1 MWLDARERIHA
12 PEING
17 EWLNSPP
24 LTPRDL
30 RGHVVLVDF
39 WDYSCVNC
47 LRTLPYV
54 REWHRR
60 YARKTEETSP
70 LLESGGGK
78 GVVKSANVA
87 IPADRS
93 LIVIGVHAPEF
104 SFAHD
109 RTNVER
115 ALRSEGLE
123 YPVVLDNDYRMWH
136 AFANRCWPAKYLID
150 ARGYIRYVHLGE
162 GQYGET
168 EEAIQRL
175 LGEAGV
181 TATLPPPIEPL
192 RASDRPGARCFPATP
207 ELYLGYG
214 RGRLGNPSGY
224 AADQVADYAPAADRR
239 PDVAYLEGPWFAGR
253 EMITACPLDGRESRL
268 RVRYTA
274 ADVNLVLAPPDP
286 AILPAGTVAVEE
298 RAILVVRQDGRP
310 LAAEERGADVI
321 PLYGETV
328 IHVTEPRMYRL
339 VRNREPGS
347 RELEICTRRPGVEAF
362 AFTFVPCVDGAA
374 DEARP

>member
-12 PEING
+12 PEIEG

-24 LTPRDL
+24 LKLREL
-30 RGHVVLVDF
+30 RGRVVLVDF
-39 WDYSCVNC
+39 WDYTCVNC
-47 LRTLPYV
+47 LRTLPYL

-60 YARKTEETSP
+60 YA
-70 LLESGGGK
+70 G
-78 GVVKSANVA
+78 SASILA
-87 IPADRS
+87 ADHG
-93 LIVIGVHAPEF
+93 LVVIGVHAPEF

-115 ALRSEGLE
+115 AVRAEGLE
-123 YPVVLDNDYRMWH
+123 YPVALDNEYRTWH

-162 GQYGET
+162 GQYRET

-181 TATLPPPIEPL
+181 TAPLPAPIEPL
-192 RASDRPGARCFPATP
+192 PASDRPGAVCFPATP

-214 RGRLGNPSGY
+214 RGRLGNEAGY
-224 AADQVADYAPAADRR
+224 AADQVADYAPAAARR
-239 PDVAYLEGPWFAGR
+239 ADVAYLEGPWFAGR
-253 EMITACPLDGRESRL
+253 ELIAACPLPGRESRL

-274 ADVNLVLAPPDP
+274 GEVNLVMGPPD
-286 AILPAGTVAVEE
+286 LGDLRVAGRET
-298 RAILVVRQDGRP
+298 RATLVVRQDGRP
-310 LAAEERGADVI
+310 LPVDDRGADVI
-321 PLYGETV
+321 ALGGETV
-328 IHVTEPRMYRL
+328 IEVSEPRMYRL
-339 VRNREPGS
+339 VRNRQPVT
-347 RELEICTRRPGVEAF
+347 RELEIWTRTPGIEVY

-374 DEARP
+374 DEVAS